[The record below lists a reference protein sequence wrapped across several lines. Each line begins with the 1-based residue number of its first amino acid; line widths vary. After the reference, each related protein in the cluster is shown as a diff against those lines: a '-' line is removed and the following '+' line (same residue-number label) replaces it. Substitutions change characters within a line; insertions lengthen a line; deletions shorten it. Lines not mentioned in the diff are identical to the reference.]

1 MSGTEVSRSQ
11 GLGMMLLSNMLKRFI
26 QRGTLRV
33 IHPDGRISEFV
44 GSPEPMATIRLREA
58 SLPLKLFRNP
68 ELHAGEAYMNGTL
81 TFEDCSLEDFLGL
94 FSINRATI
102 ASYPLQTVLRRISK
116 LVRAFQQYNPVGKAR
131 ENVAHHY
138 DLSAEL
144 YRLFLDED
152 LQYSC
157 AYFEDGNETL
167 EEAQEKKKR
176 HIAAK
181 LRLEAGQRILDIGC
195 GWGGLAIDLARR
207 ADVEVLGVTLS
218 EEQHRVAV
226 ERAKACGLADRV
238 RFELR
243 DYRDVTER
251 FDRIVSVGMFE
262 HVGVTRYDE
271 FFGAL
276 YERLTDDGLALLH
289 SIGHMSPPST
299 ASPWLRKY
307 IFPGAYSPAL
317 SEVFAATERQHLWVS
332 DVEVLRVHYADTLV
346 EWNRRFQK
354 NRARIAELYD
364 ERFCRMWEFY
374 LISVETMFRTGAQM
388 VFQMQLA
395 RTRDA
400 ALLTRDYIFETEEA
414 YWRAEQRRPS
424 GEDERPR
431 HAGSGRGGAPPA
443 PG

>member
-1 MSGTEVSRSQ
+1 MSGTSDTRAQ
-11 GLGMMLLSNMLKRFI
+11 GLGMRLLGHMLQRFI
-26 QRGTLRV
+26 RKGTLRV
-33 IHPDGRISEFV
+33 IDSDGQTFEFAGTEEPSATMRIHD
-44 GSPEPMATIRLREA
+44 P

-81 TFEDCSLEDFLGL
+81 TFEGCSLEDFLGV
-94 FSINRATI
+94 FSINRGAIAT
-102 ASYPLQTVLRRISK
+102 YPLQSVLRNISRM
-116 LVRAFQQYNPVGKAR
+116 VRAVQQHNPIGKAQQ
-131 ENVAHHY
+131 NVAHHY
-138 DLSAEL
+138 DLSAEM

-152 LQYSC
+152 MQYSC
-157 AYFEDGNETL
+157 AYFENGDESL
-167 EEAQEKKKR
+167 EEAQVKKKR

-181 LRLEAGQRILDIGC
+181 LQLEDGQRILDIGC

-207 ADVEVLGVTLS
+207 ANVEILGVTLS
-218 EEQHRVAV
+218 EEQHRIAV
-226 ERAKACGLADRV
+226 ERANASGLSDRV

-243 DYRDVTER
+243 DYREVTGH

-271 FFGAL
+271 FFGRVYDFL
-276 YERLTDDGLALLH
+276 VDDGFAVLH

-346 EWNRRFQK
+346 EWNRRFQQ
-354 NRARIAELYD
+354 NRERIAELYD

-374 LISVETMFRTGAQM
+374 LISAETMFRTGAQM

-400 ALLTRDYIFETEEA
+400 ALLTRDYMFETEDS
-414 YWRAEQRRPS
+414 YRQV
-424 GEDERPR
+424 DERQKT
-431 HAGSGRGGAPPA
+431 AA
-443 PG
+443 

>member
-1 MSGTEVSRSQ
+1 MTSPPRTQRRSF
-11 GLGMMLLSNMLKRFI
+11 GMTLLANMLERFV

-33 IHPDGRISEFV
+33 IDSEGRMTEFA
-44 GSPEPMATIRLREA
+44 GSDEPVATIRLHDPG
-58 SLPLKLFRNP
+58 LPLKLFRSP

-102 ASYPLQTVLRRISK
+102 ASYPLQTVLRRLSK
-116 LVRAFQQYNPVGKAR
+116 LVRGFQQYNPVGKAQQ
-131 ENVAHHY
+131 NVAHHY
-138 DLSAEL
+138 DLSAEM

-152 LQYSC
+152 MQYSC
-157 AYFEDGNETL
+157 AYFENGDETL

-176 HIAAK
+176 HLAAK
-181 LRLEAGQRILDIGC
+181 MRLEPGQRILDIGC
-195 GWGGLAIDLARR
+195 GWGGLGIDLARR

-218 EEQHRVAV
+218 EEQHRIAV
-226 ERAKACGLADRV
+226 ERAGAAGLSDRV

-243 DYRDVTER
+243 DYREVTGR

-271 FFGAL
+271 FFGHV
-276 YERLTDDGLALLH
+276 YEKLVDDGLAVLH

-374 LISVETMFRTGAQM
+374 LISAETMFRTGAQM
-388 VFQMQLA
+388 VFHMQLA
-395 RTRDA
+395 RTREA
-400 ALLTRDYIFETEEA
+400 AMLTRDYIFQAEEA
-414 YWRAEQRRPS
+414 YRRS
-424 GEDERPR
+424 ERQSS
-431 HAGSGRGGAPPA
+431 AA
-443 PG
+443 

>member
-1 MSGTEVSRSQ
+1 MVGTSKQNS
-11 GLGMMLLSNMLKRFI
+11 GLGMMLLSNMLERFI
-26 QRGTLRV
+26 KRGTLRV
-33 IHPDGRISEFV
+33 IDADGRMTEFV
-44 GSPEPMATIRLREA
+44 GTAEPVATIRLHDP
-58 SLPLKLFRNP
+58 SLPLKMFRNP
-68 ELHAGEAYMNGTL
+68 ELYTGEAYMNGTL
-81 TFEDCSLEDFLGL
+81 TFEDCSLAEFLGL
-94 FSINRATI
+94 FSINRAGI
-102 ASYPLQTVLRRISK
+102 ATYPLQTVLRRISRMI
-116 LVRAFQQYNPVGKAR
+116 RAFQQYNPVGKAQK
-131 ENVAHHY
+131 NVAHHY
-138 DLSAEL
+138 DLSAEM
-144 YRLFLDED
+144 YRLFLDDD

-157 AYFEDGNETL
+157 AYFENGNETL

-226 ERAKACGLADRV
+226 ERARTNGLSDRV

-243 DYRDVTER
+243 DYREVNER

-271 FFGAL
+271 FFGKVFDL
-276 YERLTDDGLALLH
+276 LVDDGLAVLH

-317 SEVFAATERQHLWVS
+317 SEVFSATERQHLWVS

-374 LISVETMFRTGAQM
+374 LLSAETMFRTGAQM
-388 VFQMQLA
+388 IFQMQLA

-400 ALLTRDYIFETEEA
+400 AQLTREYIFATEET
-414 YWRAEQRRPS
+414 YREAERRRS
-424 GEDERPR
+424 T
-431 HAGSGRGGAPPA
+431 AA
-443 PG
+443 

>member
-1 MSGTEVSRSQ
+1 V
-11 GLGMMLLSNMLKRFI
+11 FDA
-26 QRGTLRV
+26 
-33 IHPDGRISEFV
+33 DGRLIEFV
-44 GSPEPMATIRLREA
+44 GSADPVATIRLHDPD
-58 SLPLKLFRNP
+58 LPMKLFRNP

-81 TFEDCSLEDFLGL
+81 TFDDCSLEDFLGL

-102 ASYPLQTVLRRISK
+102 ASYPLQSVLRRISRM
-116 LVRAFQQYNPVGKAR
+116 VRAFQQYNPVGRAQQ
-131 ENVAHHY
+131 NVAHHY
-138 DLSAEL
+138 DLSEEM

-152 LQYSC
+152 MQYSC
-157 AYFEDGNETL
+157 AYFETGNESL

-181 LRLEAGQRILDIGC
+181 LRLEPGQRILDIGC
-195 GWGGLAIDLARR
+195 GWGGMALDLARR

-218 EEQHRVAV
+218 EEQRRVAV
-226 ERAKACGLADRV
+226 DRASASGLSDRV
-238 RFELR
+238 RFQLR
-243 DYRDVTER
+243 DYREVTER

-271 FFGAL
+271 FFGKVFDL
-276 YERLTDDGLALLH
+276 LTDDGLAVLH

-354 NRARIAELYD
+354 NRARVAELYD

-374 LISVETMFRTGAQM
+374 LISAETMFRTGAQM

-400 ALLTRDYIFETEEA
+400 AQLTRDYIFE
-414 YWRAEQRRPS
+414 AEQKFRQ
-424 GEDERPR
+424 DEIR
-431 HAGSGRGGAPPA
+431 HSSAA
-443 PG
+443 

>member
-1 MSGTEVSRSQ
+1 MTGNTAKL
-11 GLGMMLLSNMLKRFI
+11 GLGMRLLSNMLARFI
-26 QRGTLRV
+26 KRGTLRV
-33 IHPDGRISEFV
+33 FDADGHLIEFV
-44 GSPEPMATIRLREA
+44 GSADPVATIRLHDPG
-58 SLPLKLFRNP
+58 LPMKLFRNP

-81 TFEDCSLEDFLGL
+81 TFDDGSLEDFLGL

-102 ASYPLQTVLRRISK
+102 ASYPLQSVLRRISRM
-116 LVRAFQQYNPVGKAR
+116 VRAFQQYNPVGRAQQ
-131 ENVAHHY
+131 NVAHHY
-138 DLSAEL
+138 DLSEEM
-144 YRLFLDED
+144 YRQFLDED

-157 AYFEDGNETL
+157 AYFENGNETL
-167 EEAQEKKKR
+167 EDAQEKKKR

-181 LRLEAGQRILDIGC
+181 LRLEPGQRILDIGC
-195 GWGGLAIDLARR
+195 GWGGLALDLARR

-226 ERAKACGLADRV
+226 DRASASGLSDRV
-238 RFELR
+238 HFELR
-243 DYRDVTER
+243 DYREVNER

-271 FFGAL
+271 FFGKVFNL
-276 YERLTDDGLALLH
+276 LVDDGLAVLH

-354 NRARIAELYD
+354 NRARVAELYD

-374 LISVETMFRTGAQM
+374 LISAETMFRTGAQM
-388 VFQMQLA
+388 VFHLQLA

-400 ALLTRDYIFETEEA
+400 AQLTRDYIFE
-414 YWRAEQRRPS
+414 AEQKYRQ
-424 GEDERPR
+424 DEIRQSS
-431 HAGSGRGGAPPA
+431 AA
-443 PG
+443 

>member
-1 MSGTEVSRSQ
+1 MSNNQARP
-11 GLGMMLLSNMLKRFI
+11 GLGMKLLGNMLKRFV

-33 IHPDGRISEFV
+33 FDAEGQLFEFA
-44 GSPEPMATIRLREA
+44 GSPEPVATIRLHDPA
-58 SLPLKLFRNP
+58 LPMKLFRNP

-81 TFEDCSLEDFLGL
+81 TFDDCSLEDFLGL

-102 ASYPLQTVLRRISK
+102 ASYPLQSVLRRISK
-116 LVRAFQQYNPVGKAR
+116 MVRAFQQYNPIGRAQQ
-131 ENVAHHY
+131 NVAHHY
-138 DLSAEL
+138 DLSEEM
-144 YRLFLDED
+144 YRLFLDD
-152 LQYSC
+152 DMQYSC
-157 AYFEDGNETL
+157 AYFENGDETL

-181 LRLEAGQRILDIGC
+181 LRLEPGQRILDIGC
-195 GWGGLAIDLARR
+195 GWGGMALELARR

-226 ERAKACGLADRV
+226 ERANASGLSNRV
-238 RFELR
+238 KFEVR
-243 DYRDVTER
+243 DYREVDER

-271 FFGAL
+271 FFGKVFDL
-276 YERLTDDGLALLH
+276 LVDDGLAVLH

-346 EWNRRFQK
+346 EWNKRFQT
-354 NRARIAELYD
+354 NRARVAELYD

-374 LISVETMFRTGAQM
+374 LISAETMFRTGAQM

-400 ALLTRDYIFETEEA
+400 AKLTRDYIFETEQKYRQNEL
-414 YWRAEQRRPS
+414 
-424 GEDERPR
+424 R
-431 HAGSGRGGAPPA
+431 HSSAA
-443 PG
+443 

>member
-1 MSGTEVSRSQ
+1 MSGTSDTRAQ
-11 GLGMMLLSNMLKRFI
+11 GLGMRLLGHMLQRFI
-26 QRGTLRV
+26 RKGTLRV
-33 IHPDGRISEFV
+33 IDADGQTFEFA
-44 GSPEPMATIRLREA
+44 GTEEPAATIRIHDP

-81 TFEDCSLEDFLGL
+81 TFEGCSLEDFLGV
-94 FSINRATI
+94 FSINRGAIAT
-102 ASYPLQTVLRRISK
+102 YPLQSVLRNISRM
-116 LVRAFQQYNPVGKAR
+116 VRAVQQRNPIGKAQQ
-131 ENVAHHY
+131 NVAHHY
-138 DLSAEL
+138 DLSAEM

-152 LQYSC
+152 MQYSC
-157 AYFEDGNETL
+157 AYFENGDESL
-167 EEAQEKKKR
+167 EEAQVKKKR

-181 LRLEAGQRILDIGC
+181 LQLEDGQRILDIGC

-207 ADVEVLGVTLS
+207 ANVEILGVTLS
-218 EEQHRVAV
+218 EEQHRIAV
-226 ERAKACGLADRV
+226 ERANASGLSDRV

-243 DYRDVTER
+243 DYREVTGH

-271 FFGAL
+271 FFGRVYDL
-276 YERLTDDGLALLH
+276 LVDDGFAVLH

-346 EWNRRFQK
+346 EWNRRFQQ
-354 NRARIAELYD
+354 NRERIAELYD

-374 LISVETMFRTGAQM
+374 LISAETMFRTGAQM

-400 ALLTRDYIFETEEA
+400 ALLTRDYMFETEDS
-414 YWRAEQRRPS
+414 YRQV
-424 GEDERPR
+424 DERQKT
-431 HAGSGRGGAPPA
+431 AA
-443 PG
+443 

>member
-1 MSGTEVSRSQ
+1 MAGIGDHQDSS
-11 GLGMMLLSNMLKRFI
+11 LGMKLLANMLRRFI

-33 IHPDGRISEFV
+33 IDAHGGVHEFSGTAGPV
-44 GSPEPMATIRLREA
+44 ATICLHDPG
-58 SLPLKLFRNP
+58 LPMKLFRNP

-81 TFEDCSLEDFLGL
+81 TFKDCSLEDFLGL
-94 FSINRATI
+94 FSINRASI
-102 ASYPLQTVLRRISK
+102 ASYPLQSVLRRISK
-116 LVRAFQQYNPVGKAR
+116 LVRAFQQYNPVGRAQ

-138 DLSAEL
+138 DLSEEL

-152 LQYSC
+152 MQYSC
-157 AYFEDGNETL
+157 AYFENGDETL
-167 EEAQEKKKR
+167 EDAQEKKKR

-181 LRLEAGQRILDIGC
+181 LRLEPGHRVLDIGC
-195 GWGGLAIDLARR
+195 GWGGMGLYLAKLM
-207 ADVEVLGVTLS
+207 DVEVVGVTLS

-226 ERAKACGLADRV
+226 ERAEAAGLSGRV
-238 RFELR
+238 RFKLK
-243 DYRDVTER
+243 DYREVNES

-262 HVGVTRYDE
+262 HVGITRYDE
-271 FFGAL
+271 FFGKVFDL
-276 YERLTDDGLALLH
+276 LVDDGVALLH

-346 EWNRRFQK
+346 EWNRRFQA
-354 NRARIAELYD
+354 NRDRVAELYD

-374 LISVETMFRTGAQM
+374 LISAETMFRTGAQM

-395 RTRDA
+395 RTREA
-400 ALLTRDYIFETEEA
+400 AKLTRDYIFQAENEYRTTEN
-414 YWRAEQRRPS
+414 
-424 GEDERPR
+424 R
-431 HAGSGRGGAPPA
+431 HSSAA
-443 PG
+443 

>member
-1 MSGTEVSRSQ
+1 MSGTSDARAQ
-11 GLGMMLLSNMLKRFI
+11 GLGMKLLSHMLERFI
-26 QRGTLRV
+26 RKGTLRV
-33 IHPDGRISEFV
+33 IDPDGRTLEFA
-44 GSPEPMATIRLREA
+44 GTDEPLATIKIHDPA
-58 SLPLKLFRNP
+58 LPLKLFRNP

-81 TFEDCSLEDFLGL
+81 TFEGCSLEDFLGV

-102 ASYPLQTVLRRISK
+102 ANYPLQSVLRRLSK
-116 LVRAFQQYNPVGKAR
+116 IVRAVQQSNPVGKAQQ
-131 ENVAHHY
+131 NVAHHY
-138 DLSAEL
+138 DLSAEM

-152 LQYSC
+152 MQYSC
-157 AYFEDGNETL
+157 AYFENGDESL
-167 EEAQEKKKR
+167 EEAQAKKKR

-181 LRLEAGQRILDIGC
+181 LRLEDGQRILDIGC
-195 GWGGLAIDLARR
+195 GWGGLALDLAQR
-207 ADVEVLGVTLS
+207 ANVEILGVTLS
-218 EEQHRVAV
+218 EEQHRIAV
-226 ERAKACGLADRV
+226 ERARAAGLADRV

-243 DYRDVTER
+243 DYREVSDH

-271 FFGAL
+271 FFGRVYDL
-276 YERLTDDGLALLH
+276 LVDDGFALLH

-346 EWNRRFQK
+346 EWNRRFQQ

-374 LISVETMFRTGAQM
+374 LISAETMFRTGAQM
-388 VFQMQLA
+388 VFHMQLA

-400 ALLTRDYIFETEEA
+400 ALLTRDYMFETENI
-414 YWRAEQRRPS
+414 YRQSDGRRQS
-424 GEDERPR
+424 
-431 HAGSGRGGAPPA
+431 AA
-443 PG
+443 

>member
-1 MSGTEVSRSQ
+1 MAGSNDKQSLSMR
-11 GLGMMLLSNMLKRFI
+11 LLSNMLRRFI
-26 QRGTLRV
+26 SKGTLRV
-33 IHPDGRISEFV
+33 IDPDGRTTEYV
-44 GSPEPMATIRLREA
+44 GSAEPVATIRLHDPA
-58 SLPLKLFRNP
+58 LPLKLFRSP
-68 ELHAGEAYMNGTL
+68 ELYSGEAYMNGTL
-81 TFEDCSLEDFLGL
+81 TFVDCTLADLIGL
-94 FSINRATI
+94 FSINRAGI
-102 ASYPLQTVLRRISK
+102 ASYPLQSVLRRLSK
-116 LVRAFQQYNPVGKAR
+116 WVRAFQQYNPVGRAQT
-131 ENVAHHY
+131 NVAHHY
-138 DLSAEL
+138 DLSAEM

-152 LQYSC
+152 MQYSC
-157 AYFEDGNETL
+157 AYFENGDETL
-167 EEAQEKKKR
+167 EEAQQKKKR

-181 LRLEAGQRILDIGC
+181 LRLEPGQRILDIGC

-226 ERAKACGLADRV
+226 ERAKAEGLADRV

-243 DYRDVTER
+243 DYREVGDH

-271 FFGAL
+271 FFGKVYDL
-276 YERLTDDGLALLH
+276 LVDDGLAVLH
-289 SIGHMSPPST
+289 SIGHMNPPST

-346 EWNRRFQK
+346 EWNHRFQQ

-374 LISVETMFRTGAQM
+374 LISAEAMFRTGAAM

-400 ALLTRDYIFETEEA
+400 ALLTRDYIFETENA
-414 YWRAEQRRPS
+414 CRKAEEHTAS
-424 GEDERPR
+424 
-431 HAGSGRGGAPPA
+431 AT
-443 PG
+443 